1 MSLIFFATL
10 PRTDPWHKQRSER
23 YINNIENFSARS
35 FDKGDLFPP
44 VFFFTP
50 STNSIE
56 KDYSD
61 DFDFHKNYLC
71 RKGLKEK

>member
-44 VFFFTP
+44 VFFFHP
-50 STNSIE
+50 
-56 KDYSD
+56 KY
-61 DFDFHKNYLC
+61 
-71 RKGLKEK
+71 